1 MSSLIA
7 PRLQPKPTS
16 TTRAAHGGAPSVLDT
31 LRIGSRLA
39 SEFPAIDRHTI
50 DRQVRDTWNCAAH
63 LGAEVTPGVVEE
75 LAREHLIALDGSLD
89 LIRPARGRERQ
100 ARERAHHLVQR
111 SHHDTWSRSSRW
123 TTEPHG
129 TSAPHP
135 DEDRADGPTSL

>member
-7 PRLQPKPTS
+7 PRLQPKPAA
-16 TTRAAHGGAPSVLDT
+16 TTRAPHGSAPSVLDI

-63 LGAEVTPGVVEE
+63 LGADVTLGVVEE

-100 ARERAHHLVQR
+100 HPAARERAHHLVQR
-111 SHHDTWSRSSRW
+111 SHHDSMV
-123 TTEPHG
+123 EIFAVDH
-129 TSAPHP
+129 
-135 DEDRADGPTSL
+135 